1 VDQNDRAHSQFPG
14 LLEFYRCE
22 PGCPG
27 SGAELPE
34 VEGFYIQTGYCGHL
48 HLPELCVA
56 YHGNVGGFEER
67 LETVEQKIAAAC
79 RRAGR
84 AREDVQ
90 LMGVS
95 KMHPAESLAE
105 AARAGMRLF
114 GENRVQEFEAKR
126 ARLAKLGVEDTA
138 VHLIGHLQS
147 NKTAKAAEIFDGVDS
162 VDSVR
167 VAERLN
173 EAAGKM
179 GKRLPVLVE
188 IKLSDEPNKTGL
200 APEDSELRSL
210 LERLPELPHLAMRG
224 LMTIAPLDE
233 NPETARACFRR
244 LRALRESL
252 GQKHA
257 GLDFRELSM
266 GMSGDFEIAI
276 EEGSTLVR
284 IGTALFG
291 ARAVAG

>member
-1 VDQNDRAHSQFPG
+1 M
-14 LLEFYRCE
+14 
-22 PGCPG
+22 
-27 SGAELPE
+27 PE
-34 VEGFYIQTGYCGHL
+34 VEGFFIQTGYCGHL
-48 HLPELCVA
+48 PVPELCVA
-56 YHGNVGGFEER
+56 YHGNVGSFGER
-67 LETVEQKIAAAC
+67 LEAVEQKIAAAC

-84 AREDVQ
+84 AREDMQ

-95 KMHPAESLAE
+95 KMHPAEALAE
-105 AARAGMRLF
+105 AVRAGMRLF
-114 GENRVQEFEAKR
+114 GENRVQEFETKR
-126 ARLAKLGVEDTA
+126 ERLAEFGVKGAA

-179 GKRLPVLVE
+179 GKRLPVLLE

-200 APEDSELRSL
+200 TPQDSELRSL

-233 NPETARACFRR
+233 SPETARECFRR
-244 LRALRESL
+244 LRVLREEW
-252 GQKHA
+252 A
-257 GLDFRELSM
+257 GKYSRLDFQELSM
-266 GMSGDFEIAI
+266 GMSGDFETAI

-291 ARAVAG
+291 ARSVAR